1 MPVPVHPAAVV
12 LAGGEGRR
20 FGGDKII
27 ALVDGKTSLE
37 RVVEAAWA
45 AGASPILVAARDG
58 ERCRRYMGITGLD
71 LICLDDPPG
80 TCGGPGA
87 ALLAAAEAAM
97 EYSLDRLVV
106 VPGDSPWLEPR
117 VVEALDAALGLAE
130 AAAILH
136 GDGFLESL
144 LQAHRG
150 EALAA
155 KLCPLRGLCGLRG
168 ELRASDPLRLARSLA
183 LIGSG
188 EAAASATSYAH
199 INTREALR
207 TRAPKNPLGEGI
219 HILPPWRPRPR
230 PGVPVAWLCG
240 ELARE
245 QRYYE
250 DLGIRHLARQAGRD
264 RQLIC
269 GEAAGP
275 GT

>member
-1 MPVPVHPAAVV
+1 MPVPVHPAVVV

-20 FGGDKII
+20 FGGDKIT
-27 ALVDGKTSLE
+27 ALVDGETSLE

-45 AGASPILVAARDG
+45 AGASPVLLAARDA
-58 ERCRRYMGITGLD
+58 ERCRRYMGVTGLD
-71 LICLDDPPG
+71 LICLSDPPG
-80 TCGGPGA
+80 ACGGPGA
-87 ALLAAAEAAM
+87 ALLAAAEAVM
-97 EYSLDRLVV
+97 EYGLARLVV

-117 VVEALDAALGLAE
+117 VVQALAAALGLAE

-188 EAAASATSYAH
+188 EAATAATSYAH

-207 TRAPKNPLGEGI
+207 TRAPKNPLGAGI
-219 HILPPWRPRPR
+219 HVLPPTRPRPR
-230 PGVPVAWLCG
+230 PGVPVAWLCRD
-240 ELARE
+240 LARE

-250 DLGIRHLARQAGRD
+250 DLGIRHLARHARRD
-264 RQLIC
+264 QELLCR
-269 GEAAGP
+269 
-275 GT
+275 T